1 MIYLDYNATTPID
14 PKVAKAILP
23 FLLENFGNPSSSH
36 SFGLTTQSAV
46 EKARKQVAKLINT
59 KSENIIFTSGGT
71 ESNNF
76 AIKGVAFAN
85 RSKGN
90 HIIISEI
97 EHPAVTEVCQFLAEN
112 GFEISKIPADKFGLI
127 NLNKLEN
134 TIKPTTILISV
145 MHANN
150 EIGTIQPIDEIG
162 EIAKKNNI
170 IFHTDAAQ
178 SLGKITV
185 DVQKMKVDLLSIAG
199 HKIYAPKGIG
209 ALYIRENTHL
219 QKQIYGANQENN
231 LRAGTENVMGIVGL
245 GEACELVKNDFTKNY
260 ENLKFLRNKLHKN
273 LAKITNL
280 KLNGYLTKSLPNTLN
295 VTFVEFSN
303 PQILEIL
310 EKIAVS
316 TKAACHS
323 NDRTISAVLK
333 AIKIT
338 PAEASKTIRFSV
350 GKMTTECEIDEVV
363 KIIMKIAKN
372 NLT

>member
-36 SFGLTTQSAV
+36 SFGLITQKSI
-46 EKARKQVAKLINT
+46 EKARKQVAKLINA
-59 KSENIIFTSGGT
+59 KSKNIIFTSGGT

-97 EHPAVTEVCQFLAEN
+97 EHPAVIEVCQSLAEN
-112 GFEISKIPADKFGLI
+112 GFEISKIPVDKFGLI
-127 NLNKLEN
+127 NLSKLKN
-134 TIKPTTILISV
+134 ALKPTTILISV

-150 EIGTIQPIDEIG
+150 EIGTIQPIDKIG

-170 IFHTDAAQ
+170 IFHSDAAQ

-209 ALYIRENTHL
+209 ALYVRKTTHL
-219 QKQIYGANQENN
+219 QKQIHGANQENN
-231 LRAGTENVMGIVGL
+231 FRAGTENVMGIVGL
-245 GEACELVKNDFTKNY
+245 GETCELAKNNSAKNY
-260 ENLKFLRNKLHKN
+260 ENLKFLRDKLHKN

-280 KLNGYLTKSLPNTLN
+280 KLNGCLAKSFPSDNPNLYEPN
-295 VTFVEFSN
+295 SISPNFS
-303 PQILEIL
+303 
-310 EKIAVS
+310 
-316 TKAACHS
+316 
-323 NDRTISAVLK
+323 
-333 AIKIT
+333 
-338 PAEASKTIRFSV
+338 
-350 GKMTTECEIDEVV
+350 
-363 KIIMKIAKN
+363 KN
-372 NLT
+372 